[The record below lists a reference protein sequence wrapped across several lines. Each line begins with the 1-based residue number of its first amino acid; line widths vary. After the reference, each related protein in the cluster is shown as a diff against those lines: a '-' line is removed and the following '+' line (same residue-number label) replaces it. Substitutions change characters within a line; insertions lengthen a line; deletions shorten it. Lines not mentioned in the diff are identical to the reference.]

1 MVDARVGGVARAI
14 IRKGIGLETPNHGSS
29 CKGSILR
36 LFCGSTGVNCRA
48 EFNFLGRFLC

>member
-1 MVDARVGGVARAI
+1 MVDTRVGGVARAI

-48 EFNFLGRFLC
+48 EFNF